1 MATKSNRQ
9 SWTPVLI
16 LLVAVP
22 TAVYFTMPENSPK
35 FWAFVSVMKEQ
46 YEKYGPKPES
56 PKTPSQA
63 DNRTS
68 KIALLHEPTLPEK
81 NANAYTQEESPEN
94 TSKTT
99 PPAETPPAETPPII
113 ETAPPTET
121 HPPSGKT
128 SNWNDTHDPPATST
142 RTETPREDESKKQT
156 PKLVRKK
163 KGKPVEFVKR
173 TVKGI
178 PLYETIIDLE
188 DPDAYITIGL
198 ANNAERANDQYE
210 THGDEAFEAMVR
222 RSKGAVVMNGTF
234 FSKDSQKRVM
244 GNIVTEG
251 HFRKF
256 SPTEEL
262 GTTLGIKAGNV
273 PEMVTARVEAK
284 PNWQEHW
291 FSLTC
296 GPRLLKEGE
305 VWVYPLIEGFSDDHV
320 WAIGPRN
327 AIGYSKNG
335 KKLYLVSFLR
345 GVSLEKAGELM
356 RAIGC
361 YEAMNLDGGASRAL
375 SHNGSVIIKAS
386 RPLTNVLVVY
396 DSEHKA
402 PKSTVDSWVAFQDG
416 ARENP

>member
-1 MATKSNRQ
+1 MATKNKRP
-9 SWTPVLI
+9 SWTPVLF
-16 LLVAVP
+16 LLVTVS

-35 FWAFVSVMKEQ
+35 FWSFVSLMKEQ
-46 YEKYGPKPES
+46 YEKFAPKSET
-56 PKTPSQA
+56 KTPSQA
-63 DNRTS
+63 NSQSRNNQV
-68 KIALLHEPTLPEK
+68 ALLHVPTLPEK
-81 NANAYTQEESPEN
+81 NANAYTQEDTTEI
-94 TSKTT
+94 TS
-99 PPAETPPAETPPII
+99 
-113 ETAPPTET
+113 
-121 HPPSGKT
+121 
-128 SNWNDTHDPPATST
+128 
-142 RTETPREDESKKQT
+142 TETPASHTIPSSETPTSSETSSSSETSTSTQSPSSETPTSEVTFTSSKKEP

-178 PLYETIIDLE
+178 PLYETIVDLE
-188 DPDAYITIGL
+188 DPDAYITISL

-222 RSKGAVVMNGTF
+222 RSKGAVCMNGTF
-234 FSKDSQKRVM
+234 FSKDNQKRVM
-244 GNIVTEG
+244 GNIVTDG

-256 SPTEEL
+256 SPTDEL

-273 PEMVTARVEAK
+273 PEMVTARVENK

-320 WAIGPRN
+320 WAVGPRN

-345 GVSLEKAGELM
+345 GVSLEKAAELM

-375 SHNGSVIIKAS
+375 SHNGSVLIKAS